1 MEYLELNNGIKMP
14 ILGLGTYGLQG
25 KSGQIA
31 ISEAIKIG
39 YRLIDTAQM
48 YDNER
53 EVGNAMAESIANFG
67 IKRSEFFI
75 TTKLSSNMSYDETF
89 RRFDESMQKLR
100 LEYLD
105 LLLIHDTYKNAE
117 QMYKAMEK
125 LYKEGK
131 IKALGISNFK
141 TNDCVGFVKKCE
153 TKPVIN
159 QCQTHIFHQ
168 QKALREVMKATD
180 TRLQSWSPF
189 VAGRKD
195 FFHNQTLL
203 QIAQKHGKS
212 VAQVALRFLVQQD
225 IIAIPK
231 SPNATRLRENFSIFD
246 FALDRSDMMIMSALD
261 RGKSQFGWD
270 S

>member
-39 YRLIDTAQM
+39 YRLIDTAPM

-105 LLLIHDTYKNAE
+105 LLLIH
-117 QMYKAMEK
+117 
-125 LYKEGK
+125 L
-131 IKALGISNFK
+131 
-141 TNDCVGFVKKCE
+141 
-153 TKPVIN
+153 
-159 QCQTHIFHQ
+159 
-168 QKALREVMKATD
+168 
-180 TRLQSWSPF
+180 
-189 VAGRKD
+189 
-195 FFHNQTLL
+195 
-203 QIAQKHGKS
+203 
-212 VAQVALRFLVQQD
+212 
-225 IIAIPK
+225 
-231 SPNATRLRENFSIFD
+231 
-246 FALDRSDMMIMSALD
+246 
-261 RGKSQFGWD
+261 
-270 S
+270 